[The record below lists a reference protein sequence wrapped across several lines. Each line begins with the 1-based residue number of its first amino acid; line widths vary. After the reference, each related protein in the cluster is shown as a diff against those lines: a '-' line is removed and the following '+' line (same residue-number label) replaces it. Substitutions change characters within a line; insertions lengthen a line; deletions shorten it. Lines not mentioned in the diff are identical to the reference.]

1 MTDMPSSSSPS
12 AGRQVASTSAHA
24 TVAAAAAKS
33 QCCVRCLPRPCSSGI
48 PAARENSAISARR
61 GWRSYQAR
69 KRKIALLNREGAV
82 TMFFFARGVF
92 EERGTLYCVAS
103 VVDESQKERPRTH
116 RPTLRGCGAHTH
128 RRSRAAAAPDAV
140 YAALRRESVKP
151 ELVARIRKTANS
163 QNKTN
168 VASIS
173 HTHRIP
179 CRGVEYHL
187 SYGIPCSYANQH
199 NHDTSPL

>member
-1 MTDMPSSSSPS
+1 
-12 AGRQVASTSAHA
+12 
-24 TVAAAAAKS
+24 
-33 QCCVRCLPRPCSSGI
+33 
-48 PAARENSAISARR
+48 
-61 GWRSYQAR
+61 
-69 KRKIALLNREGAV
+69 
-82 TMFFFARGVF
+82 MFFFARGVF

-103 VVDESQKERPRTH
+103 VVDESQKVKETH
-116 RPTLRGCGAHTH
+116 THTH

-173 HTHRIP
+173 HTSHP
-179 CRGVEYHL
+179 LCREV
-187 SYGIPCSYANQH
+187 
-199 NHDTSPL
+199 